1 VQTNLS
7 IALRRTLGWLMI
19 GGLLLAAANAV
30 RAAGTGLS
38 AEQKIS
44 QLRIV
49 KPQPASGL
57 PGNNPGLHLPHPCLA
72 SEEVNGRLSKRDR
85 FGNAE
90 CNSQDTRRGKGTNE

>member
-1 VQTNLS
+1 MQKNLS
-7 IALRRTLGWLMI
+7 IAMRRTLGWLMI

-49 KPQPASGL
+49 RPQPASGL
-57 PGNNPGLHLPHPCLA
+57 PGKNPGLHLPHPCLA
-72 SEEVNGRLSKRDR
+72 SEEVNRPAVQARPIRQRGMQFPGYKE
-85 FGNAE
+85 GNG
-90 CNSQDTRRGKGTNE
+90 N